1 MQQKMQMELYNIL
14 AILSKKINKQLRPD
28 KLNKEIY
35 KNDIKVKLFIKP
47 DGTGKLKIGTVKIF
61 SFNNQEELEAKLKK
75 TII

>member
-1 MQQKMQMELYNIL
+1 MELYNIL